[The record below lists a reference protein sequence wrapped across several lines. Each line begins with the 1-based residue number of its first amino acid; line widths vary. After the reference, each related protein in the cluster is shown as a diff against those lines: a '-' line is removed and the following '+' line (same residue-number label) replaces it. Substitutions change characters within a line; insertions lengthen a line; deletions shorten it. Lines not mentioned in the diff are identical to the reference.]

1 MTQSTEISWLM
12 LNPSLLMKELVSFPF
27 DSDRFEII
35 PKLKLYIS
43 AHESE
48 TSEWAERI
56 DSLNAEKSRL
66 ASENAQLLADKD
78 GLLLKLSEL
87 ESEMARINA
96 RLDNVVEE
104 SATKTDNY
112 IEQIKENR
120 SKFYFHQKWT
130 FQGCISE
137 KPVSYRFSL
146 RCPCIFRPVVFTS
159 AKSLNCSGYCI
170 YFYRRTKTKERVLL
184 RTFGF
189 SESVR
194 LQIT

>member
-12 LNPSLLMKELVSFPF
+12 PNPSLLMKEPVSFPF

-35 PKLKLYIS
+35 PKLELYIS

-130 FQGCISE
+130 FQGCINK

-159 AKSLNCSGYCI
+159 VKPIINYSG
-170 YFYRRTKTKERVLL
+170 
-184 RTFGF
+184 
-189 SESVR
+189 
-194 LQIT
+194 

>member
-1 MTQSTEISWLM
+1 
-12 LNPSLLMKELVSFPF
+12 MKELVSFPF

-35 PKLKLYIS
+35 PKLKLFIS

-120 SKFYFHQKWT
+120 SKFYFHQK
-130 FQGCISE
+130 
-137 KPVSYRFSL
+137 
-146 RCPCIFRPVVFTS
+146 
-159 AKSLNCSGYCI
+159 
-170 YFYRRTKTKERVLL
+170 
-184 RTFGF
+184 
-189 SESVR
+189 
-194 LQIT
+194 

>member
-1 MTQSTEISWLM
+1 MKKQIVINDTEYRNQLADAESEFADERACKFFIWFQS
-12 LNPSLLMKELVSFPF
+12 
-27 DSDRFEII
+27 I
-35 PKLKLYIS
+35 PNNSKVWNLIS

-130 FQGCISE
+130 FRGCIIE
-137 KPVSYRFSL
+137 KLFLWSTDSLYRFS
-146 RCPCIFRPVVFTS
+146 PCIWDL
-159 AKSLNCSGYCI
+159 K
-170 YFYRRTKTKERVLL
+170 YFLVRTLSFV
-184 RTFGF
+184 
-189 SESVR
+189 
-194 LQIT
+194 